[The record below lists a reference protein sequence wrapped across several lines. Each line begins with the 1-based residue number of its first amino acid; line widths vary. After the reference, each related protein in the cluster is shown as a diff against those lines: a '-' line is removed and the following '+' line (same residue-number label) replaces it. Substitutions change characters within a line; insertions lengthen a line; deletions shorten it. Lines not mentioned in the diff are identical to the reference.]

1 MLNLSDELETFRQV
15 VRAQAAARVGPA
27 SAVVDREQRYSP
39 ALWAAVCALG
49 LLTLPF
55 DADVGGSGGTFLA
68 CVVACEEVA
77 RYSAT
82 AALYP
87 GTTVATQVRQATV

>member
-1 MLNLSDELETFRQV
+1 VSGRLRRSSIVNSVTLRPC
-15 VRAQAAARVGPA
+15 GPA
-27 SAVVDREQRYSP
+27 
-39 ALWAAVCALG
+39 VCELG